1 MKKFII
7 ILTFLVI
14 SALSYCDDAIP
25 DNVIAEGNRRFSGS
39 RDIFR
44 GTLTDPDA
52 WKAGRDEA
60 VARMNS
66 IFTSGA
72 IGTILQSRDNK
83 WVVTLKLSDPK
94 YARKTIADRE
104 KLRIDGND
112 YLVIALE
119 NGIKVVDIKTKY
131 DIIVDKQS
139 LRR

>member
-1 MKKFII
+1 MNRAII
-7 ILTFLVI
+7 ILAFLI
-14 SALSYCDDAIP
+14 FSALSYCDDAIP
-25 DNVIAEGNRRFSGS
+25 ESVISEGNSRFSGS

-52 WKAGRDEA
+52 WKVGRDEA
-60 VARMNS
+60 VGRMNS
-66 IFTSGA
+66 IFTSGC

-83 WVVTLKLSDPK
+83 WVVTIKLSDPK

-119 NGIKVVDIKTKY
+119 NGIKVVDVKTKY
-131 DIIVDKQS
+131 DIVVEKQS